1 MNTDNIRKL
10 LDKFYNGETDDA
22 EERILEDFFLKDNVP
37 SGFETDRKVFISLA
51 SLKDEKDIA
60 LPEGMDKRLSEKID
74 MLERQ
79 EKSGRRKRYTLY
91 RYISGVAAAVFVG
104 VCIHWFMDA
113 DKDNGRMKDTFDSP
127 QEAYEATENALQLFA
142 EAFNKGDMQ
151 VEKAREATRNIKE
164 KIDNIKNFRK

>member
-1 MNTDNIRKL
+1 M
-10 LDKFYNGETDDA
+10 
-22 EERILEDFFLKDNVP
+22 
-37 SGFETDRKVFISLA
+37 FISLA
-51 SLKDEKDIA
+51 SLKDEKDIV

-74 MLERQ
+74 MWERQ

-104 VCIHWFMDA
+104 VCIHWFVDA